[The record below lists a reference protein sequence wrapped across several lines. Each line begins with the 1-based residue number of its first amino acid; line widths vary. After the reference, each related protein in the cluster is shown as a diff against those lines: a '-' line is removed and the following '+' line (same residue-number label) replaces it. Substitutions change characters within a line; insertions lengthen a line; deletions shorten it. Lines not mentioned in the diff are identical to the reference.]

1 MVIMMDDAERSKMH
15 ELLLSY
21 IGLLA
26 TRNEDAPGDFFEFD
40 LWDDLAEDPPRLGF
54 LSNDEAAELT
64 FLARK
69 TDGWATYDLETWMF
83 KIIDLGEWRQLL
95 EKRGH

>member
-1 MVIMMDDAERSKMH
+1 MDDAERRHMH

-26 TRNEDAPGDFFEFD
+26 TRNEYAPGDFFDFD
-40 LWDDLAEDPPRLGF
+40 LWDDLAEDPPRLRL
-54 LSNDEAAELT
+54 LSNEEAEELT

-69 TDGWATYDLETWMF
+69 TDSWATYDLESLMF
-83 KIIDLGEWRQLL
+83 KIIGLGEWMELL